1 MNKIIFLLL
10 LFVSPNFINNQS
22 LAQYENVE
30 RIISF
35 DSHITINED
44 ASMLVEENIKVYAAG
59 QKIQRGIY
67 RDFPTKYKD
76 EYGNNV
82 IIKFEV
88 IEVSRDGNSED
99 YHTESLSNGIRVYCG
114 RSDFYLPAGEYTYS
128 IIYRTDRQI
137 GYFDK
142 FDELYWNVT
151 GNGWDFLIEKVTAT
165 VNLPAS
171 VSRDDLQLYGY
182 TGLSGSK
189 GGDYNYEVI
198 NSDKVVFTTTYMLNP
213 SEGLTIVVQ
222 WPKGL
227 VYEPTRTDKFI
238 YFIQDN
244 LQIIVGL
251 IGIIFLIFYYL
262 IIWWRVGKDPARG
275 IIIPLYEPPANM
287 SPASVRFVSEMGYD
301 NKIFTS
307 AIVSLAVKGY
317 LKIEEDGS
325 EYRLI
330 KSNGSKKLLSND
342 EQSVFDKLGFK
353 NNADRQVLELEQKN
367 HSILQGAIKALKS
380 SLKNTYERNY
390 FLTNRKYFFIGLV
403 LSIVV
408 LVISIFG
415 GSGEQVFILIWIS
428 FWSIGVTALLFS
440 VYKAWKGVLSKGRG
454 KVTALGGT
462 IFLTLFSLPFI
473 IGEFVGFYF
482 LSEVSS
488 PLMILVIAVIALVN
502 IVFYNLLKAPT
513 LLGRKI
519 MDKIDGFRMYLGV
532 AENDR
537 LYSMQEP
544 DKAPELFESFLPY
557 ALALGVEN
565 KWAEKFSDVLSSIE
579 KESTAYKPG
588 WYSGIGWSTLG
599 AAGFASSLS
608 GSLSSAISSSSTAPG
623 SSSGGGGG
631 GSSGGGGGGGGGGG
645 W

>member
-1 MNKIIFLLL
+1 
-10 LFVSPNFINNQS
+10 
-22 LAQYENVE
+22 
-30 RIISF
+30 
-35 DSHITINED
+35 
-44 ASMLVEENIKVYAAG
+44 
-59 QKIQRGIY
+59 
-67 RDFPTKYKD
+67 
-76 EYGNNV
+76 
-82 IIKFEV
+82 
-88 IEVSRDGNSED
+88 
-99 YHTESLSNGIRVYCG
+99 
-114 RSDFYLPAGEYTYS
+114 
-128 IIYRTDRQI
+128 
-137 GYFDK
+137 
-142 FDELYWNVT
+142 
-151 GNGWDFLIEKVTAT
+151 
-165 VNLPAS
+165 
-171 VSRDDLQLYGY
+171 
-182 TGLSGSK
+182 
-189 GGDYNYEVI
+189 
-198 NSDKVVFTTTYMLNP
+198 MLNP

-227 VYEPTRTDKFI
+227 IYEPTQTDKII
-238 YFIQDN
+238 YFTQDN

-251 IGIIFLIFYYL
+251 IGIIVLIFYYL

-275 IIIPLYEPPANM
+275 LIIPLYEPPANM

-301 NKIFTS
+301 NKIFTC

-330 KSNGSKKLLSND
+330 KSNGSKKLMSND
-342 EQSVFDKLGFK
+342 EQAVFDKLGFK

-390 FLTNRKYFFIGLV
+390 FLTNRKHFFIGLA

-428 FWSIGVTALLFS
+428 FWSMGVTALLFS

-454 KVTALGGT
+454 RVTALGGT
-462 IFLTLFSLPFI
+462 IFLTLFSIPFI

-488 PLMILVIAVIALVN
+488 PLMILVIAIIALVN

-537 LYSMQEP
+537 IYSMQEP
-544 DKAPELFESFLPY
+544 DKTPELFESFLPY

-565 KWAEKFSDVLSSIE
+565 KWAEKFFDVLSSID
-579 KESTAYKPG
+579 KESTAYKPI
-588 WYSGIGWSTLG
+588 WYSGISWSTLG
-599 AAGFASSLS
+599 ATGFASSLS
-608 GSLSSAISSSSTAPG
+608 GSLSSIISSSSTAPG
-623 SSSGGGGG
+623 SSSGSGGG